1 MFKVKDLPIIN
12 IIYEKKMNKSEMTNV
27 KLHENI
33 FFFRN
38 ILFIFFKILDRLFEI
53 PQKHIKF
60 YYTLKNNT

>member
-12 IIYEKKMNKSEMTNV
+12 IIYEKNDKSVMMKCETTR
-27 KLHENI
+27 KY

-38 ILFIFFKILDRLFEI
+38 ILSIFFKFMDRLFEI

-60 YYTLKNNT
+60 Y